1 MLESVKEGTTG
12 LSEGSDIGLGCGSRA
27 FESRHS
33 DQTPLKSVDFRGV
46 FFVYCGAGIDETD
59 CKFPLFEV

>member
-1 MLESVKEGTTG
+1 MPESAKECDTVLPEG
-12 LSEGSDIGLGCGSRA
+12 LDIGLGCGSRA